1 MSKIKSPLKQNED
14 VELVKLSDADAQ
26 SLFNETFDFDE
37 SILENEVEEEEEEEK
52 KLTEKEQKQVD
63 EYGYVLP
70 DITEVVKSDDDL
82 EVKTKDD
89 KKIVYNTNEEKKRL
103 KEIGGIVAEQMQP
116 YIDSGEYSEEEL
128 NTIRKY
134 LNRLETD
141 LYDKKQP
148 LDFLPLVVTPREAM
162 EDALDEMYY
171 KFGEMNVIKISEQL
185 NLSPEFLDIFKSENT
200 DIYRVEDTRGELQP
214 KLIRIKEN
222 GEVEFITSKELKD
235 VDPNFYLKLN
245 DDLEDRYYEDLDNLG
260 NNIVDLFDKM
270 VEETGTAGVV
280 SGLDEDQMLDLLRRE
295 LKKYNIDVRQPAIL
309 GDYVTLVSGKDP
321 SKELR
326 INLNTNYLE
335 SSFFGTAPGPLN
347 VRGVRNSGEKIFNS
361 IENFVKEHGKQPEVI
376 DHEENI
382 IEKNIKAAN
391 KLKEERDNSL
401 AVEYNTIK
409 EIDKKIKNAETQL
422 EFYNREQS
430 EESKEQWLENH
441 GQPTDLINV
450 KDYADRNNIS
460 GDFNENEF
468 ITQLELQTRKDLR
481 YGLNEDEW
489 RVYSGRNRTQ
499 EQKDLFV
506 KIDNAIE
513 RLKKDEKNF
522 SFWQNLGGLED
533 VEYDEDKDLVL
544 QGDLAVALFDLLED
558 KPQDEIEKILLS
570 FTKKEALLREA
581 KAIVLDNYYT
591 EKQVEIDI
599 NNKNKNDFEVRKI
612 ELENDIEDFNQSVS
626 TFEEKIAPITQS
638 INNSIKKVNDI
649 DAKIETLIEDA
660 EDIKE
665 KAKTDSDYRD
675 VYTDLYKD
683 YQELLAKRQKLVNQ
697 YEIDNKEYNNLINS
711 EEYKEIANSNIDL
724 NNRQISLGEQIEV
737 LNKAGNKLSEEFK
750 TLYDEI
756 GFNAADGVFEDS
768 YESVTQYKKWK
779 NAFADNPTMDAIGAF
794 NEQFTDQV
802 LKVFAIIPEAAVW
815 QANRIYGNDPNEYS
829 QWDAMSDIVANY
841 IEEDKFSAY
850 TDRDGRIAE
859 AGWTYRN
866 ITRTMADMLPF
877 TLGII
882 HAGRKGDARGI
893 KNAYKKFTGG
903 TLDDMAMK
911 WNITKRTYSLTIYD
925 NYQEAK
931 KLGLNDMQALEYA
944 TFMSSATAMSQLI
957 MPDNL
962 FLKGGA
968 GTNPFKSSF
977 AKSLSGT
984 TNMVA
989 AREISKNTFKNLV
1002 KELGEEEIELLF
1014 DDLNKMSFL
1023 ANHESMFLDAEAH
1036 ADLAMGTII
1045 LSGGIQQI
1053 GNRQTYKA
1061 VKERVR
1067 AEFKYR
1073 GLETLHILQ
1082 KEKNGLNSKIA
1093 RLEKLENPNL
1103 DKIEELKKRVEE
1115 IDAAIVYGQAE
1126 LEAINNAPSYASS
1139 EHIDLIRRK
1148 NELIKKK
1155 SSAKGEELNE
1165 INKEIKDISAELEST
1180 NAYENFQN
1188 KQEKDVE
1195 RSEEIAKEEFGEDLE
1210 VYETDSRQESSDVV
1224 KSKMQEQSKRLE
1236 EEINDIKQDENGNA
1250 VNLQEQP
1257 ALSKLKNEKS
1267 RVDNELANMASTE
1280 ERQKQERELILIQDK
1295 LNKIDPS
1302 KKLTRRAELQQQ
1314 LKRLDKLRRDGQISG
1329 LDFLAETKKIK
1340 DAIKELS
1347 SEIKSDKSVTS
1358 ANESVVDDL
1367 VEKYL
1372 GLANEI
1378 DKDQAYS
1385 GYKEN
1390 AFITPPDA
1398 SGRRSIIINKKG
1410 VLQSGYINAGQHEI
1424 LHAIL
1429 KETLKSD
1436 PELQRALADAMMEFA
1451 NDNPGKIKIGP
1462 EFDLRMR
1469 AYNESDQKYEEY
1481 LTVMAEA
1488 LVRGDVKFSNNFKG
1502 KVSDMMRRFN
1512 QKYRRPDIEFETGE
1526 DVINF
1531 LRDYNRFFKK
1541 RKKNPAFSKMI
1552 KQGAKGKLLERKE
1565 KREKEVRYGPGF
1577 SKSLRFQF
1585 SKNPDLKDDFDN
1597 LTQNPDGTKRWNSKV
1612 EFQNSSE
1619 YWEGLTQILTNP
1631 QLESLIK
1638 EGIGGETGIQ
1648 YAELDDFV
1656 EKVKVKL
1663 QRRYEG
1669 QTRVIKD
1676 ADGNP
1681 IVDERGIERRE
1692 RVLDENGN
1700 PKGGFDPSMANG
1712 SLFGWL
1718 IGGSG
1723 SYTNSNL
1730 YRARGDV
1737 MNEYKEEIETIS
1749 ADTEGTARKLSQIP
1763 SDNDVKQETKN
1774 EVERNKIDLLKLPVI
1789 ERVSDK
1795 IKSKVKPAK
1804 GDGHKEII
1812 SKHAGE
1818 VGQLIFDIPGDKIVK
1833 GGANLTAVTK
1843 YEEGMPIPGEAQNIQ
1858 RVFNAPQFAEKFI
1871 KTLPLY
1877 NVVERTGD
1885 INLKGENL
1893 DVSRNVF
1900 GVAIGLKGLPMDYFY
1915 EDYID
1920 PRSLSKDPLIKAE
1933 SITSPKGRSKGL
1945 TTQTQVKKLKQE
1957 FINPTPETIEKFKR
1971 DIGITP
1977 KLEANEY
1984 SRDIGQLQKGVAK
1997 VISMNVSLSA
2007 AQRNLQD
2014 QLNKAIKEGK
2024 SPKVTQEIKQQTA
2037 NITGAQSKIAFS
2049 KGVADQKNR
2058 LQFSESI
2065 PVEQLSNAEIL
2076 AQNKDYKLIVK
2087 RGKQIPINMNTP
2099 KGRLIFKEWVIKDL
2113 SKRLPKAFF
2122 YTSGTFDG
2130 TSKGLFTEGDYV
2142 GAFRG
2147 PKANLL
2153 NVSVEETIAMFAP
2166 DHVFGPDDADISMAL
2181 TRVTQNKKN
2190 LEDTNA
2196 KLQRA
2201 IGFKKIL
2208 NVLNQMIQ
2216 EDKANIP
2223 YVAALLSSTSSNMN
2237 HFMRKGSIYEFRNTL
2252 NEANVEEHTQAA
2264 SDFAKFVLNRMVDGT
2279 FDKYIDVAMQAYFQG
2294 SLPLKFEIL
2303 LVDPAGEFNYK
2314 NNAGIYTKLILVDG
2328 KPVWIRYFNPD
2339 VNNNQGGI
2347 NPNVLILAGGNT
2359 IAQEYGVGVDES
2371 LYNHDEVVSKQQELL
2386 FKIFNGDITQEVAS
2400 KTINEYAM
2408 KFSKVSPSSEVK
2420 KAIKFSKAIENAR
2433 LINHNTPSRGMSAW
2447 DFDDT
2452 LATTKSGVRATVPN
2466 PDGTPQPNRKVIF
2479 LAGGAGSGK
2488 SNVVKKLGLE
2498 EQGFKIVNSDISLEW
2513 LKKNSGLPENMN
2525 DLTREQLSELG
2536 RLQAQA
2542 RKISK
2547 GKMMKYQGNADGVVV
2562 DGTGGSIKAM
2572 QKLVNEFKEKGYD
2585 VSMVFVET
2593 SLETALD
2600 RNRKRKERSLLD
2612 KIVIRNHEAVQ
2623 GNKEGFKEMF
2633 GERFM
2638 EVKTDNLTQ
2647 ADPMPADLMQQMN
2660 DFVSSYKKLRLDAE
2674 QFATQGADILEQ
2686 GGVFDFSEFNVVTE
2700 GAQGPM
2706 FKTAFDR
2713 AQKYGTKDTYVLTAR
2728 PAESAGPIQQFLASQ
2743 GLNIPLENI
2752 TGLGNSTG
2760 EAKAEWI
2767 LEKFSEGYN
2776 DIYFADDAM
2785 QNVEAVKDVLD
2796 QLDIK
2801 SEVVQAKIQFS
2812 RGIDNKVD
2820 KMFTNPAL
2828 VKIKEN
2834 ISINN
2839 VSNVSSLTRDGVY
2852 SNIQFSKK
2860 HRGEYENLI
2869 SKNRPDLVKEGL
2881 VSQTVDQMFDL
2892 VNNLSIPPD
2901 KRRKYEKIMT
2911 KWLATSTMKLP
2922 EDNYKLQDAVELA
2935 EKNKLDV
2942 FSYRNPNEI
2951 IEKFAGKSK
2960 AKPINPDTVELFVK
2974 DESKTNKK
2982 YGITEYVVEET
2993 KESQAIVRKVVD
3005 THWGPKSNPWC
3016 ICARDKNGSMDAAWD
3031 NWKKYSDGPKR
3042 IVFQNGKLLAFY
3054 ANDLYWDRMD
3064 NDTDAPVINIKEGR
3078 VTKKVELVPIGKNKV
3093 DEFVI
3098 EVRTVSEDGNTV
3110 TTEIVGETG
3119 SNYEVGTKIVENR
3132 VNGVTVKKTR
3142 STSDRMSIE
3151 WGFEPGR
3158 VQEVQNYNEKGELTS
3173 SIFYQEAGVIGTINH
3188 AEEFGGITE
3197 SEIVE
3202 KKGDIISNEGG
3213 GEYFAQI
3220 NLAKQGIKN
3229 ADPTVITEIGW
3240 EMDGKL
3246 EDVITTSSNGE
3257 TRVDLKKILKID
3269 SKAQGLPPGIQFS
3282 KDISKEFNELL
3293 ERTTG
3298 VEARKRFSEAQAKI
3312 RGKKGRY
3319 KGIIPASAQDFL
3331 GLLYNFMGK
3340 GKQGDADMAFFKKAL
3355 IDPFARGIDE
3365 LNASRQAASNDYKN
3379 LTKEFPKVKKR
3390 LNKKAGDTGF
3400 TNDQAVRVYLW
3411 IKAGFEVPGL
3421 SNRDLAALNAHV
3433 KNDPE
3438 LQAFADALGIISK
3451 KAEGYA
3457 KPGEYWLVENI
3468 ISDLTSDGAIGE
3480 VRAEF
3485 LAEWQQNVD
3494 QIFSEQNLNKIEA
3507 IYGSKFREALEDILY
3522 RMQTGRNRSQG
3533 GGRLMN
3539 NYMNWVN
3546 NSVGAI
3552 MFFNI
3557 RSAVLQTISATNYI
3571 NWSDNNPLKA
3581 AMAFANQKQFWS
3593 DFVMLF
3599 NSDYLKQ
3606 RRAGNRRGVNEAE
3619 LTSAVMGVGPAE
3631 QAKAALRYL
3640 LKIGFL
3646 PTQIADSFAIA
3657 SGGASFYR
3665 NRVNSYLKQG
3675 MSKAEAEQKAF
3686 LDFQETTEVSQQSA
3700 RPDMISQQQAN
3711 PLGRLILS
3719 FQNTPMQYARIMNKA
3734 ARDIANGRGDFKTH
3748 VSKIIYYGAIQS
3760 IIFSALQSAIFA
3772 SLGDDEEEDF
3782 DTKKQRI
3789 LNQMIDSVLS
3799 GIGYGGKA
3807 ISTVKNATMEYL
3819 KQRDKGFRADHAY
3832 TILQLLGFS
3841 PPIGSKLRKIYS
3853 AIQTE
3858 KFNKDV
3864 FKRRGL
3870 TLDNPIW
3877 QAIGY
3882 TIEGFFNVPLGRLSQ
3897 KMQNLDNALDSNNEW
3912 WERIA
3917 LIMGWNTW
3925 DLGIKDADI
3934 EGIKEEIKEEKKEKD
3949 KERREQKKK
3958 EKEEEKKKEQ
3968 EELIKQNQEKSKE
3981 DGICSAIS
3989 RSGNRCKNKAESGG
4003 LCTIHAK
4010 VEQGTKEV
4018 QCSKIKSNG
4027 ERCKM
4032 KTKAKSGL
4040 CYYHD

>member
-1 MSKIKSPLKQNED
+1 MQSSETVQKAINKANSDLKNYEENYTEEELSRKLKDDGYESLDQVKSIANGEREGLLSIGKYKNNIYHYITKEDVDNYYGVTPEDKERYREYDSIFKFLQRDYQDRYSFWGDIFGGGLDIFEGQIELSSKEKAIIIDELEKNPRLKKDMLSSMGAMFKEVDISDKNEFLQNVKNRILNDELKRTKLEESQAVIDAQNIENEVIKLENDAEKINESSSVVYGELDKYSGNMDAAEQEIKDIDETYLPDIIKEMDNLKESAQTNPEDRQRYLDLYEKGNELLSNRQAFVEEYERNRKEYNQIINSEEFKYIASEVEKIRNKQQDIKSRSELLQKRYDKINKDKIKSFSE
-14 VELVKLSDADAQ
+14 A
-26 SLFNETFDFDE
+26 
-37 SILENEVEEEEEEEK
+37 
-52 KLTEKEQKQVD
+52 
-63 EYGYVLP
+63 GYVVLDGILNP
-70 DITEVVKSDDDL
+70 IQKDVYAGERLYNEWMESFKDSTTLDAGNTLVQGGLDIVKNVYFGFPAEIARYGLYSVENALYGKKGYLDDDRASDVFGRVIDQFMDEQYL
-82 EVKTKDD
+82 PVATRVEGMWDGGFTYRNTTKSIAELLPFTVGIITSARKSIVTGPKALDD
-89 KKIVYNTNEEKKRL
+89 IYLMGKNFGKK
-103 KEIGGIVAEQMQP
+103 GGNQKLATQIAITKYTHKALLHDQIKMA
-116 YIDSGEYSEEEL
+116 EEL
-128 NTIRKY
+128 
-134 LNRLETD
+134 
-141 LYDKKQP
+141 
-148 LDFLPLVVTPREAM
+148 
-162 EDALDEMYY
+162 
-171 KFGEMNVIKISEQL
+171 
-185 NLSPEFLDIFKSENT
+185 
-200 DIYRVEDTRGELQP
+200 
-214 KLIRIKEN
+214 
-222 GEVEFITSKELKD
+222 
-235 VDPNFYLKLN
+235 
-245 DDLEDRYYEDLDNLG
+245 
-260 NNIVDLFDKM
+260 
-270 VEETGTAGVV
+270 
-280 SGLDEDQMLDLLRRE
+280 
-295 LKKYNIDVRQPAIL
+295 
-309 GDYVTLVSGKDP
+309 
-321 SKELR
+321 
-326 INLNTNYLE
+326 
-335 SSFFGTAPGPLN
+335 
-347 VRGVRNSGEKIFNS
+347 
-361 IENFVKEHGKQPEVI
+361 
-376 DHEENI
+376 
-382 IEKNIKAAN
+382 
-391 KLKEERDNSL
+391 
-401 AVEYNTIK
+401 
-409 EIDKKIKNAETQL
+409 
-422 EFYNREQS
+422 
-430 EESKEQWLENH
+430 
-441 GQPTDLINV
+441 
-450 KDYADRNNIS
+450 
-460 GDFNENEF
+460 
-468 ITQLELQTRKDLR
+468 
-481 YGLNEDEW
+481 GLNEDMA
-489 RVYSGRNRTQ
+489 
-499 EQKDLFV
+499 FV
-506 KIDNAIE
+506 FGNAT
-513 RLKKDEKNF
+513 
-522 SFWQNLGGLED
+522 SFMT
-533 VEYDEDKDLVL
+533 
-544 QGDLAVALFDLLED
+544 AL
-558 KPQDEIEKILLS
+558 
-570 FTKKEALLREA
+570 
-581 KAIVLDNYYT
+581 
-591 EKQVEIDI
+591 
-599 NNKNKNDFEVRKI
+599 
-612 ELENDIEDFNQSVS
+612 
-626 TFEEKIAPITQS
+626 
-638 INNSIKKVNDI
+638 
-649 DAKIETLIEDA
+649 
-660 EDIKE
+660 
-665 KAKTDSDYRD
+665 
-675 VYTDLYKD
+675 
-683 YQELLAKRQKLVNQ
+683 
-697 YEIDNKEYNNLINS
+697 
-711 EEYKEIANSNIDL
+711 
-724 NNRQISLGEQIEV
+724 
-737 LNKAGNKLSEEFK
+737 
-750 TLYDEI
+750 
-756 GFNAADGVFEDS
+756 
-768 YESVTQYKKWK
+768 
-779 NAFADNPTMDAIGAF
+779 
-794 NEQFTDQV
+794 
-802 LKVFAIIPEAAVW
+802 
-815 QANRIYGNDPNEYS
+815 
-829 QWDAMSDIVANY
+829 
-841 IEEDKFSAY
+841 
-850 TDRDGRIAE
+850 
-859 AGWTYRN
+859 
-866 ITRTMADMLPF
+866 
-877 TLGII
+877 
-882 HAGRKGDARGI
+882 
-893 KNAYKKFTGG
+893 
-903 TLDDMAMK
+903 
-911 WNITKRTYSLTIYD
+911 
-925 NYQEAK
+925 
-931 KLGLNDMQALEYA
+931 
-944 TFMSSATAMSQLI
+944 SQLI
-957 MPDNL
+957 MPDQNFLNSSIGKEFTRGLAKNL
-962 FLKGGA
+962 LVATTLESAEQIVYNSVRNYIKEFGEELIDA
-968 GTNPFKSSF
+968 GFQDLAKFTFVANHSSEF
-977 AKSLSGT
+977 M
-984 TNMVA
+984 N
-989 AREISKNTFKNLV
+989 SKN
-1002 KELGEEEIELLF
+1002 I
-1014 DDLNKMSFL
+1014 
-1023 ANHESMFLDAEAH
+1023 
-1036 ADLAMGTII
+1036 ADIAMGTLF
-1045 LSGGIQQI
+1045 LSGSLQTV
-1053 GNRQTYKA
+1053 GNIKTIKA
-1061 VKERVR
+1061 VKNIVYADFQNNGEQVI
-1067 AEFKYR
+1067 ATIKEMQNDIEIKIQKTKDSE
-1073 GLETLHILQ
+1073 GIETGI
-1082 KEKNGLNSKIA
+1082 KNTRIA
-1093 RLEKLENPNL
+1093 KLEKQL
-1103 DKIEELKKRVEE
+1103 EELKKS
-1115 IDAAIVYGQAE
+1115 E
-1126 LEAINNAPSYASS
+1126 LYARSVLNAKRSAPIYAST
-1139 EHIDLIRRK
+1139 EHIDLIVQK
-1148 NELIKKK
+1148 NELIESKKNLT
-1155 SSAKGEELNE
+1155 GEELNE
-1165 INKEIKDISAELEST
+1165 ANKKIKEISKKLEST
-1180 NAYENFQN
+1180 AAYERYLNDQKKDRKRLN
-1188 KQEKDVE
+1188 KKL
-1195 RSEEIAKEEFGEDLE
+1195 KESGENVE
-1210 VYETDSRQESSDVV
+1210 VYESYSNEEVA
-1224 KSKMQEQSKRLE
+1224 EIIEINLLE
-1236 EEINDIKQDENGNA
+1236 ESENVQAAIDQIEKDENGNA
-1250 VNLQEQP
+1250 KNEEESKDLDNFKSRKKQINESINNIKSTEEQIQNERRAAILVQRINKIDKSGNLTRKIRIEEAIQKNRLQFEFG
-1257 ALSKLKNEKS
+1257 LKNESEFKTMDIQLNNLLS
-1267 RVDNELANMASTE
+1267 DINE
-1280 ERQKQERELILIQDK
+1280 D
-1295 LNKIDPS
+1295 
-1302 KKLTRRAELQQQ
+1302 
-1314 LKRLDKLRRDGQISG
+1314 
-1329 LDFLAETKKIK
+1329 IK
-1340 DAIKELS
+1340 NENIIEQSPELS
-1347 SEIKSDKSVTS
+1347 DLLNEYDALKQQTQSDV
-1358 ANESVVDDL
+1358 AFE
-1367 VEKYL
+1367 
-1372 GLANEI
+1372 
-1378 DKDQAYS
+1378 
-1385 GYKEN
+1385 GYQSN
-1390 AFITPPDA
+1390 AFITEDV
-1398 SGRRSIIINKKG
+1398 SGKKTIVINKQQS
-1410 VLQSGYINAGQHEI
+1410 LQSGFINSGQHEF
-1424 LHAIL
+1424 LHY
-1429 KETLKSD
+1429 TLKNTLKND
-1436 PELQRALADAMMEFA
+1436 PVLQQQFAEAMMQFA
-1451 NDNPGKIKIGP
+1451 NENPGKVSGGGEFNARIG
-1462 EFDLRMR
+1462 
-1469 AYNESDQKYEEY
+1469 AYSESEQVYEEY
-1481 LTVMAEA
+1481 LTLMAEA
-1488 LVRGDVKFSNNFKG
+1488 LVRKDVKYSNSFLG
-1502 KVSDMMRRFN
+1502 KMKDVLRRFKQRN
-1512 QKYRRPDIEFETGE
+1512 GMQTITFRDVKDDGGE
-1526 DVINF
+1526 SVINF
-1531 LRDYNRFFKK
+1531 LRDFNSYFKSN
-1541 RKKNPAFSKMI
+1541 KKNKAFDQMI
-1552 KQGAKGKLLERKE
+1552 REGAKGDLTKKVE
-1565 KREKEVRYGPGF
+1565 KQNQDIQEKAYGPGF
-1577 SKSLRFQF
+1577 SKSLKFQF

-1597 LTQNPDGTKRWNSKV
+1597 LTQNEDGTKRWDNKKD
-1612 EFQNSSE
+1612 FQNSPE

-1648 YAELDDFV
+1648 YSELDDFV

-1723 SYTNSNL
+1723 SYTSSNL

-1737 MNEYKEEIETIS
+1737 MNEYKQEIETIS
-1749 ADTEGTARKLSQIP
+1749 ADTEGTARKISQIP

-1774 EVERNKIDLLKLPVI
+1774 EVERNKIDLLKLPVVDK
-1789 ERVSDK
+1789 VSDK
-1795 IKSKVKPAK
+1795 IKSKVKPVK

-1877 NVVERTGD
+1877 NIVERTGD

-1893 DVSRNVF
+1893 DVSRSAF
-1900 GVAIGLKGLPMDYFY
+1900 GVAIGLKGLPMNYFY

-1920 PRSLSKDPLIKAE
+1920 PKSLSKDPIVKAE

-1945 TTQTQVKKLKQE
+1945 TTQTQVKKLKQQ

-1971 DIGITP
+1971 DIGLTP
-1977 KLEANEY
+1977 KFEANEY
-1984 SRDIGQLQKGVAK
+1984 NRDIGQLQKGVAK
-1997 VISMNVSLSA
+1997 VVSMNVSLSA
-2007 AQRNLQD
+2007 AQRNLETK
-2014 QLNKAIKEGK
+2014 LNKAIKEGK
-2024 SPKVTQEIKQQTA
+2024 SPKIIQQIKQQTA
-2037 NITGAQSKIAFS
+2037 DITGAQSKIAFS
-2049 KGVADQKNR
+2049 KDVADQKNR
-2058 LQFSESI
+2058 LQFNKST
-2065 PVEQLSNAEIL
+2065 PVEQLSNAEML
-2076 AQNKDYKLIVK
+2076 EQQKSWKKIVE
-2087 RGKQIPINMNTP
+2087 RNGQVYLDMRNPMHNNLM
-2099 KGRLIFKEWVIKDL
+2099 REWVVENL

-2122 YTSGTFDG
+2122 LTSGTFDG
-2130 TSKGLFTEGDYV
+2130 AFDRVIVNEEQVGYAYTEDGV
-2142 GAFRG
+2142 RLTI
-2147 PKANLL
+2147 PRTQLL
-2153 NVSVEETIAMFAP
+2153 NSTLEETKAMFP
-2166 DHVFGPDDADISMAL
+2166 EGHIFGKDDADISVAL

-2223 YVAALLSSTSSNMN
+2223 YVAALLSSTSSQMN

-2252 NEANVEEHTQAA
+2252 KEANREEHTQAA
-2264 SDFAKFVLNRMVDGT
+2264 SDFGKFILNRMIDGT

-2294 SLPLKFEIL
+2294 SLPVRFDNLLK
-2303 LVDPAGEFNYK
+2303 DPAGEFSYK
-2314 NNAGIYTKLILVDG
+2314 NNAGIYTKQILVGG

-2339 VNNNQGGI
+2339 VNKNQGGI
-2347 NPNVLILAGGNT
+2347 NPNVLVLANGNT
-2359 IAQEYGVGVDES
+2359 IAQEYGVGVDKS

-2386 FKIFNGDITQEVAS
+2386 FQIFNGDITQEVAN
-2400 KTINEYAM
+2400 KTINEYTIN
-2408 KFSKVSPSSEVK
+2408 FSKVSPSSEVK

-2433 LINHNTPSRGMSAW
+2433 KINHNTPSRGMSAW

-2536 RLQAQA
+2536 RLQAQS
-2542 RKISK
+2542 RRISK

-2612 KIVIRNHEAVQ
+2612 KIVIKNHEAVQ

-2647 ADPMPADLMQQMN
+2647 ADPMPADLTQQMN

-2801 SEVVQAKIQFS
+2801 SEVVQAKMQFS
-2812 RGIDNKVD
+2812 RGIDNKID
-2820 KMFTNPAL
+2820 KMFTNPAF
-2828 VKIKEN
+2828 VESKET

-2839 VSNVSSLTRDGVY
+2839 VSDVNSLTRDGVY

-2860 HRGEYENLI
+2860 HRSEYESLI

-2881 VSQTVDQMFDL
+2881 VSQTVDQMFEL
-2892 VNNLSIPPD
+2892 VDGLSVPAN
-2901 KRRKYEKIMT
+2901 KKRKYEQIMT
-2911 KWLATSTMKLP
+2911 KWLATSVMKLP

-2935 EKNKLDV
+2935 EKKKLDV
-2942 FSYRNPNEI
+2942 FSYNNPNEI

-2974 DESKTNKK
+2974 DESKTNDE
-2982 YGITEYVVEET
+2982 YGITEYVVEDTREG
-2993 KESQAIVRKVVD
+2993 QDIVRKVVD
-3005 THWGPKSNPWC
+3005 THFGPKSNPWC
-3016 ICARDKNGSMDAAWD
+3016 LCARDKNRSMEDAWG
-3031 NWKKYSDGPKR
+3031 NWERYSDGPKR
-3042 IVFQNGKLLAFY
+3042 IVFQNGKLIAFY
-3054 ANDLYWDRMD
+3054 ANGQYWDRMD
-3064 NDTDAPVINIKEGR
+3064 NDTDAPV
-3078 VTKKVELVPIGKNKV
+3078 VTRKKGNVTEKIELVPVGKGKV
-3093 DEFVI
+3093 SEFVM
-3098 EVRTVSEDGNTV
+3098 ERRTVSQDKKTV
-3110 TTEIVGETG
+3110 TTEYIAETKEYEAG
-3119 SNYEVGTKIVENR
+3119 SVVVENR
-3132 VNGVTVKKTR
+3132 VNGVTVEKTTSRPAFDIKGNDIMQVVEVVNFDKKGKT
-3142 STSDRMSIE
+3142 TSNKN
-3151 WGFEPGR
+3151 FEDGELIAVNVYGR
-3158 VQEVQNYNEKGELTS
+3158 PFGETKPDQIVKEKGDQIELMVNES
-3173 SIFYQEAGVIGTINH
+3173 GVK
-3188 AEEFGGITE
+3188 
-3197 SEIVE
+3197 S
-3202 KKGDIISNEGG
+3202 
-3213 GEYFAQI
+3213 YFAESLVGSKIAEIGFQLGK
-3220 NLAKQGIKN
+3220 NVTLESLIKTSPDGKVRLDLN
-3229 ADPTVITEIGW
+3229 KVVEADPNA
-3240 EMDGKL
+3240 KL
-3246 EDVITTSSNGE
+3246 VVPGVSPENLSN
-3257 TRVDLKKILKID
+3257 
-3269 SKAQGLPPGIQFS
+3269 IQFS
-3282 KDISKEFNELL
+3282 KNMSNEFNELL

-3379 LTKEFPKVKKR
+3379 LTKQFPKVKKR

-3421 SNRDLAALNAHV
+3421 SNRDLAALNAYV

-3438 LQAFADALGIISK
+3438 LQAFADALGVISK

-3522 RMQTGRNRSQG
+3522 RMKTGRNRSQG

-3606 RRAGNRRGVNEAE
+3606 RRTGNRRSINEAE
-3619 LTSAVMGVGPAE
+3619 ITSAVMGVGPAE

-3675 MSKAEAEQKAF
+3675 MSVAEAEQQAF

-3734 ARDIANGRGDFKTH
+3734 ARDIVNGRGDFKTH

-3760 IIFSALQSAIFA
+3760 IIFGALQSAIFA
-3772 SLGDDEEEDF
+3772 SLGDDEEEDL
-3782 DTKKQRI
+3782 DTKKQRL

-3841 PPIGSKLRKIYS
+3841 PPIGSKLRKIYQS
-3853 AIQTE
+3853 IQTE

-3864 FKRRGL
+3864 FTRRGL

-3882 TIEGFFNVPLGRLSQ
+3882 TVEGFFNVPLGRLSQ
-3897 KMQNLDNALDSNNEW
+3897 KMYNIDNALDSNNEW

-3934 EGIKEEIKEEKKEKD
+3934 EGIKEEIKEEKKE
-3949 KERREQKKK
+3949 EKKK
-3958 EKEEEKKKEQ
+3958 EKEEKKKEKVRKKYPNKTDKQ
-3968 EELIKQNQEKSKE
+3968 IEEAIIIEEKTKQIFDLNKTEQVKILEANNLDPKKYPKEEDRVNIILKLREKNKSNIDSTLTAIENYVPSKSEQRSIDLFKMNKKDQVNMLIDFGLSPKQIKELKYEEDRVNKIIELENKKKSK
-3981 DGICSAIS
+3981 
-3989 RSGNRCKNKAESGG
+3989 
-4003 LCTIHAK
+4003 
-4010 VEQGTKEV
+4010 KE
-4018 QCSKIKSNG
+4018 KK
-4027 ERCKM
+4027 
-4032 KTKAKSGL
+4032 
-4040 CYYHD
+4040 